1 MFNRRIV
8 LEIELTHE
16 LLVVV
21 LGKFGR
27 SCGNSKYQGK
37 LRFLVG
43 GPSMD
48 CYLVGRFWQIGISFK
63 MEGARSV

>member
-1 MFNRRIV
+1 MFNGRIV
-8 LEIELTHE
+8 LEIELTNE

-37 LRFLVG
+37 
-43 GPSMD
+43 
-48 CYLVGRFWQIGISFK
+48 
-63 MEGARSV
+63 